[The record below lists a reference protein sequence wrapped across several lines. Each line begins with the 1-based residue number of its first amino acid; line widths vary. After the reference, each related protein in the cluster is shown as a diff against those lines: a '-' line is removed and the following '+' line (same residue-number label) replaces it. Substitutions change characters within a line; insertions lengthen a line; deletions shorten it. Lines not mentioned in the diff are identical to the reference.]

1 MYTKDQLR
9 FVLETEMSVLSE
21 LSVGAEKHRSSI
33 AEETAHV
40 LPALPF
46 YVRIQEKTLNLARL
60 PDFLLP
66 RLREAFQRTFRYTV
80 Q

>member
-1 MYTKDQLR
+1 MLPAGS
-9 FVLETEMSVLSE
+9 VAMPWGLLNLVLSE

-40 LPALPF
+40 LPALPV

-60 PDFLLP
+60 PDFLLW
-66 RLREAFQRTFRYTV
+66 
-80 Q
+80 